1 MSETETEITDLKYLV
16 AQIGSFRDRIEE
28 RSRHERKP
36 VLWAATIEIRGKRC
50 EGLIVDLSPGGA
62 RLRFD
67 AEADTGDD
75 LLLVLDQFDSF
86 GAKVIWQYDGEAG
99 IHFVAA
105 PTEVADQVKGE
116 PEPVT
121 A

>member
-1 MSETETEITDLKYLV
+1 MSEEITDLRYLLT
-16 AQIGSFRDRIEE
+16 QISTFRTQLEE
-28 RSRHERKP
+28 RRRFERKP
-36 VLWAATIEIRGKRC
+36 VLWAASVEIRGKRC

-62 RLRFD
+62 RIRFK
-67 AEADTGDD
+67 AEAETGDE
-75 LLLVLDQFDSF
+75 LLVVLDQFDSF

-105 PTEVADQVKGE
+105 PADVAARAKGE
-116 PEPVT
+116 AEPVP

>member
-1 MSETETEITDLKYLV
+1 MSEAITDLHALLT
-16 AQIGSFRDRIEE
+16 QIDSFREQIEE
-28 RSRHERKP
+28 RRRHERKP

-62 RLRFD
+62 RIRFD
-67 AEADTGDD
+67 AEAERGDD

-99 IHFVAA
+99 VHFVAA
-105 PTEVADQVKGE
+105 PADVAARATGA
-116 PEPVT
+116 PEPVE

>member
-1 MSETETEITDLKYLV
+1 MPDGDARITNLQYLV
-16 AQIGSFRDRIEE
+16 KQIGTFRDQIEE
-28 RSRHERKP
+28 RRRFTRKP
-36 VLWAATIEIRGKRC
+36 VLWAATVEIRGKRC

-62 RLRFD
+62 RIRFD
-67 AEADTGDD
+67 TKAETGDE
-75 LLLVLDQFDSF
+75 LLLVLDQFDTF

-105 PTEVADQVKGE
+105 PADIAARAKGE
-116 PEPVT
+116 PEPVG

>member
-1 MSETETEITDLKYLV
+1 MSDADTAITDLRYLLS
-16 AQIGSFRDRIEE
+16 QIGSFREQIEE
-28 RSRHERKP
+28 RRRHERKP
-36 VLWAATIEIRGKRC
+36 VLWAATVEIRGKRC

-67 AEADTGDD
+67 AEAETGDE
-75 LLLVLDQFDSF
+75 LLLVLDQFDTF

-105 PTEVADQVKGE
+105 PADVAARAMGE
-116 PEPVT
+116 PEPVE

>member
-1 MSETETEITDLKYLV
+1 MSEAITDLQYLV
-16 AQIGSFRDRIEE
+16 AQIGSFREQIEE
-28 RSRHERKP
+28 RRRHERKP
-36 VLWAATIEIRGKRC
+36 VLWAASIEIRGKRC

-62 RLRFD
+62 RIRFD
-67 AEADTGDD
+67 AEAERGDD

-105 PTEVADQVKGE
+105 PADVAARAKGE
-116 PEPVT
+116 PEPVG